1 NMRVLKWIIER
12 CQGKAHAVEAELGLQ
27 PEYGDLDWHGLEFG
41 PERFAQVM
49 RFDRARWTRE
59 LAAHDELFAKL
70 GTKQPQAL
78 SAQRRALG
86 ARFHS

>member
-1 NMRVLKWIIER
+1 
-12 CQGKAHAVEAELGLQ
+12 VETELGLQ
-27 PEYGDLDWHGLEFG
+27 PEYDDLDWRGLEFG

-59 LAAHDELFAKL
+59 LDAHDELFAKL
-70 GTKQPQAL
+70 GAKQPQAL

-86 ARFHS
+86 ARFHR

>member
-1 NMRVLKWIIER
+1 MRVLKWIIER
-12 CQGKAHAVEAELGLQ
+12 CQGRAHAVETELGLQ
-27 PEYGDLDWHGLEFG
+27 PEYDDLDWRGLEFG

-59 LAAHDELFAKL
+59 LDAHDELFAKL

-86 ARFHS
+86 ARFHR